1 MGLLAQGT
9 ALDWPAAKKQADLV
23 RSWGIKQLLE
33 IWNKAKGKERD
44 AMLWG
49 DEVEYL
55 VVTYSEQDPKILLS
69 LRQASILEALAC
81 DKELSQKGS
90 APNGSS
96 PHASQPLPVF
106 HPEFGRF
113 MLEATPGKPWG
124 IEFKE
129 LLEVEPDMKLRYGY
143 LPSHSQRFVA

>member
-49 DEVEYL
+49 DEVRL
-55 VVTYSEQDPKILLS
+55 FPPTVLGRPLTSS
-69 LRQASILEALAC
+69 LA
-81 DKELSQKGS
+81 
-90 APNGSS
+90 
-96 PHASQPLPVF
+96 
-106 HPEFGRF
+106 
-113 MLEATPGKPWG
+113 
-124 IEFKE
+124 
-129 LLEVEPDMKLRYGY
+129 
-143 LPSHSQRFVA
+143 